1 MLRKLIKEIEKL
13 EQQKNKKEEQIKILQ
28 DEVAKIDEE
37 LKPYYNIKK
46 QYEKLENTAE
56 SLLTKETKENQ

>member
-56 SLLTKETKENQ
+56 SLLAKETKENQ

>member
-1 MLRKLIKEIEKL
+1 MLKKLIREIEKL
-13 EQQKNKKEEQIKILQ
+13 EQQKIKKEEQIKILQ
-28 DEVAKIDEE
+28 DEVAKIDED

-56 SLLTKETKENQ
+56 NLLSKETRSW